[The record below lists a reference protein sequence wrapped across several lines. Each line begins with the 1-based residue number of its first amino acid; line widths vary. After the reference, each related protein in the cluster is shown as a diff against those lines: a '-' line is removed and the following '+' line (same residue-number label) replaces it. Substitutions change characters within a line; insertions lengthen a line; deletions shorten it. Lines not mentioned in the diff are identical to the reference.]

1 MQEDLLASK
10 NTLVEA
16 RDAVVALTEEISQ
29 KNCCLEFLKKK
40 LQESEAQN
48 NQAEQQCGSVTEI
61 IQPRGVIMTLP
72 LLPVINYFLM
82 SFVNHI
88 LQCSLTCC
96 DSLYFE
102 LLLFFHILCY
112 ALLCFISSQPQLA

>member
-1 MQEDLLASK
+1 MNEDLLASK

-40 LQESEAQN
+40 LQESEAKN
-48 NQAEQQCGSVTEI
+48 NQAEQQCRSVTEI

-72 LLPVINYFLM
+72 LLPVIN
-82 SFVNHI
+82 
-88 LQCSLTCC
+88 
-96 DSLYFE
+96 
-102 LLLFFHILCY
+102 
-112 ALLCFISSQPQLA
+112 

>member
-1 MQEDLLASK
+1 MKEDLLASK

-40 LQESEAQN
+40 LQESEAKN
-48 NQAEQQCGSVTEI
+48 NQAEQQRGSVTEI

-72 LLPVINYFLM
+72 LLPVIN
-82 SFVNHI
+82 
-88 LQCSLTCC
+88 
-96 DSLYFE
+96 
-102 LLLFFHILCY
+102 
-112 ALLCFISSQPQLA
+112 

>member
-1 MQEDLLASK
+1 MAAMKEDLLASK

-40 LQESEAQN
+40 LQESEAKN
-48 NQAEQQCGSVTEI
+48 NQSEQQCGSVTEI

-72 LLPVINYFLM
+72 LLPVI
-82 SFVNHI
+82 S
-88 LQCSLTCC
+88 
-96 DSLYFE
+96 
-102 LLLFFHILCY
+102 
-112 ALLCFISSQPQLA
+112 